1 MVFYPLL
8 TQTSAVF
15 VQMNQHRNIKKM
27 LRWKLLRS
35 RAARRFLA
43 ITPSTHLCPTASFYF
58 LIRVFPFL
66 TDSTESGNVGKMRR
80 MRNCEWKMGMKEE
93 TCWGSTG
100 SYSGLY
106 GIFQTM
112 SFLVVKGDFEKS
124 HHRSIQQ
131 QLRKRMQLMHH
142 SQESRGRK
150 KDIFEGQWYYNN
162 KKTTKNSLHTHTQK
176 LHYPNI
182 NSKTH
187 VFLSL
192 LHLTLSL
199 THLAN
204 ISWSPVSK

>member
-35 RAARRFLA
+35 RAERRFPA
-43 ITPSTHLCPTASFYF
+43 ITPSTHLRPTASFYF

-112 SFLVVKGDFEKS
+112 SFLVVKRDFEKNHITDLFNS
-124 HHRSIQQ
+124 NSGRECSWCTTA
-131 QLRKRMQLMHH
+131 RKAG
-142 SQESRGRK
+142 EGRK
-150 KDIFEGQWYYNN
+150 TYLRDSDII
-162 KKTTKNSLHTHTQK
+162 TIKNYKEQLTHTHKNCIIQT
-176 LHYPNI
+176 
-182 NSKTH
+182 
-187 VFLSL
+187 
-192 LHLTLSL
+192 
-199 THLAN
+199 
-204 ISWSPVSK
+204 